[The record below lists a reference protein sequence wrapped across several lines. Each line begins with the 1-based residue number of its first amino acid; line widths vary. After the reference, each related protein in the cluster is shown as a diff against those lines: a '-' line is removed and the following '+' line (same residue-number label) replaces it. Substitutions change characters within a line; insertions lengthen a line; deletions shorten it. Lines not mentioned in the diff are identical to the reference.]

1 MRNIPLQDTD
11 ILLHESGAP
20 PIHTPLKVLQE
31 LPQKVKDRLYVV
43 HTSAL
48 SADSELRVAPTGT
61 AGTIRLDEIS
71 SPTTQTSKADALE
84 EKESVSITHDKETYP
99 IRVDEII
106 QDDYDNEPSTLC
118 CWSRKNDKRKQ
129 RLTKQAITKECQ
141 CSMMNEVG
149 QETKDL
155 LTTQPSEEKID
166 ATSRISEIGYNC
178 DTCGVP
184 HIENEAQIPAVA
196 LRPTCVSD
204 AWFMLNLLS
213 AIPFFSR

>member
-1 MRNIPLQDTD
+1 MRNIPLQETD

-48 SADSELRVAPTGT
+48 SADSGLRVAPTGT
-61 AGTIRLDEIS
+61 AGTIRLDENYSTDAIMRKVEVKEMGKTINEKDKLS
-71 SPTTQTSKADALE
+71 SDLVGEINLEYETNSPLCCWPKSKKKNVSKDSQSPNSKTSEQSNDNIKNPDQKDQMSTQTSQKYLE
-84 EKESVSITHDKETYP
+84 SS
-99 IRVDEII
+99 
-106 QDDYDNEPSTLC
+106 
-118 CWSRKNDKRKQ
+118 SRR
-129 RLTKQAITKECQ
+129 
-141 CSMMNEVG
+141 
-149 QETKDL
+149 
-155 LTTQPSEEKID
+155 
-166 ATSRISEIGYNC
+166 EIGNNC
-178 DTCGVP
+178 ETCGFAFDTKNSVP
-184 HIENEAQIPAVA
+184 LVA